1 MLYAEGREVSK
12 DSKLAVEFLS
22 KAAEQGAVLAQYKLV
37 QMYGKGE
44 DVPKDYVL
52 CYVWLNLAVANGD
65 KESEN
70 ALVELSPG
78 MTPESAKR
86 NLDELKTMLTREQ
99 MTKAQELIRIYAER
113 IKSAKGKSVR

>member
-1 MLYAEGREVSK
+1 
-12 DSKLAVEFLS
+12 
-22 KAAEQGAVLAQYKLV
+22 
-37 QMYGKGE
+37 MYGKGE

-70 ALVELSPG
+70 ALVELSTG

-86 NLDELKTMLTREQ
+86 NLDELMTMLTREQ